1 MKAAFHHPSVPAVDD
16 MRTLPKYVKRSYLKT
31 PEAYPWVMTDP
42 DMTMSKKRH
51 VLYSFSSAIVIHD
64 FILGIREGMACRVH
78 IRPLG
83 YLSIS
88 YRIQNVSLCHDSENR

>member
-1 MKAAFHHPSVPAVDD
+1 MAIS
-16 MRTLPKYVKRSYLKT
+16 LKRSYLQT
-31 PEAYPWVMTDP
+31 AEAYPWVVTDPDNP

-64 FILGIREGMACRVH
+64 FILGIREGMACRIH

-83 YLSIS
+83 YVSVS